1 MTANTVEDAYELSP
15 AQQGILFDSLAC
27 ATPELYAEQ
36 FVCLIKG
43 TLDPEIAR
51 AALRDVTSRHP
62 ALRTTFQWRG
72 LRRPLQVVRS
82 EAVVDFRGDPSGEP
96 LCDGGPTERLRA
108 VAATELGRGFD
119 LERGP
124 LCRLAVGAID
134 EEHSSFVFTYH
145 HLVCDGE
152 SRSLLLRDFA
162 DAYRARAEA
171 DRPTAAPTASYRR
184 FVEWTREVD
193 EAEAAGYWRTRLDG
207 LELPTLLPSAR
218 TAPGSVAETEG
229 FTTSR
234 HRLPAEVMTGLR
246 QRASQGQ
253 VTVNT
258 LVEAAWAIL
267 LSRYA
272 GAAEVV
278 FGRTASMRGTASVD
292 GDSVGL
298 FIMPVPVRVDVRGQ
312 QPFPDFL
319 RGIQLRN
326 AESIRHERLPLRTIQ
341 AALPGVRGSS
351 RLFDSLVVWE
361 DYPDAKFLADL
372 DTVQETEALPGVSY
386 TGFPMTLMAH
396 AGESLDLALITQKP
410 WFDEASTEALLGRL
424 AGMLERLAGRLPQ
437 HVWEVSVLDAPERR
451 RVLGTLSGADRRVAP
466 AAPLED
472 MLTAY
477 TGRTPDAVAVAARDR
492 CLTYAELSAAAGA
505 VAAGLRARGVG
516 PEHRVG
522 VCTERSSDLLVA
534 ILGVLF
540 SGAAYVPLDQN
551 YPTDRLA
558 YCAADAAVELVVTDD
573 GTRARLDGLGP
584 ELVSV
589 AQLVRSA
596 PAAEPPPTPSSS
608 PDSLAYVL
616 YTSGSTGRPKG
627 VALQRRNAAAF
638 LTWVARAYTRE
649 QMAKVVAAT
658 SVCFDLSVFE
668 LMGPLV
674 VGGTVAI
681 AENALDLDAP
691 HLEGATLLNTVPS
704 ALAVLAGA
712 RAIPASVATVNV
724 AGEPLTTALAADTHA
739 LGHVRELNNLYGPT
753 EGTTYVTAQTV
764 GRDRGDTPPPIG
776 RPITTTTV
784 YLLDADLEPVP
795 LGSTGELYLGGDS
808 VARGYFGR
816 PGLTADRFV
825 PDPFADRPGQ
835 RLYRTGDLARA
846 GADGTL
852 DYQGRVDRQVKVR
865 GYRVELG
872 EIEHAA
878 LAHPLVTGTVAVPWR
893 QGDGASEVVLY
904 ITSDAVDDSVTAAL
918 KSVLAARLP
927 AYMMPSAVVTCE
939 AFPLTPN
946 GKIDTAALPRPSSP
960 SSPDEAAEDDH
971 EQLVASA
978 WCSVLG
984 VPSVSMTAN
993 FFDIGGNSLNM
1004 FQLLKRLEPMVEQ
1017 PLGIVELYQYPTVR
1031 SLAGFLRGTSAQYA
1045 TTSTPVDRR
1054 AALEMLRK
1062 KRRDRH
1068 V

>member
-1 MTANTVEDAYELSP
+1 MNTIEDAYELSP

-27 ATPELYAEQ
+27 AAPELYAEQ

-43 TLDPEIAR
+43 TLDPEVAR
-51 AALRDVTSRHP
+51 AALRDVASRHP
-62 ALRTTFQWRG
+62 ALRTSFQWRG

-82 EAVVDFRGDPSGEP
+82 EPVVEFRGDLASEP
-96 LCDGGPTERLRA
+96 LCDGGPTARLRT
-108 VAATELGRGFD
+108 VAATELSRGFD

-193 EAEAAGYWRTRLDG
+193 EAEAASYWRTRLDG

-218 TAPGSVAETEG
+218 TAPGNVAEAEG
-229 FTTSR
+229 FMTSR

-246 QRASQGQ
+246 QRASQGR

-272 GAAEVV
+272 GTAEVV
-278 FGRTASMRGTASVD
+278 FGRTASMRGAAPVD

-298 FIMPVPVRVDVRGQ
+298 FIMPVPVRVDVRGR
-312 QPFPDFL
+312 QPFQDFL
-319 RGIQLRN
+319 RGIQLHN

-361 DYPDAKFLADL
+361 DYPDAQFLADL
-372 DTVQETEALPGVSY
+372 DTVQETAALPGVSY

-410 WFDEASTEALLGRL
+410 WFDGASTDALLGRL
-424 AGMLERLAGRLPQ
+424 AGMLECLAGRLPQ
-437 HVWEVSVLDAPERR
+437 HVWEVSVLDEPERQR
-451 RVLGTLSGADRRVAP
+451 MLGTLSGADRRVVP
-466 AAPLED
+466 AATLED
-472 MLTAY
+472 MLAAY
-477 TGRTPDAVAVAARDR
+477 TERTPDAVAVAARDR
-492 CLTYAELSAAAGA
+492 CLTYAELSAAVGA
-505 VAAGLRARGVG
+505 VAVGLRARGIG

-522 VCTERSSDLLVA
+522 VCTERTSDLLVA

-558 YCAADAAVELVVTDD
+558 YCVADAAVELVVTDA

-589 AQLVRSA
+589 EELARSA
-596 PAAEPPPTPSSS
+596 PVAEPLPTPPSS

-638 LTWVARAYTRE
+638 LTWVSRAYARG
-649 QMAKVVAAT
+649 QMAKVIAAT

-681 AENALDLDAP
+681 AENALDLGAP

-704 ALAVLAGA
+704 ALAVLAA
-712 RAIPASVATVNV
+712 TKAIPASVATVNV
-724 AGEPLTTALAADTHA
+724 AGEPLTTALAADTYA

-753 EGTTYVTAQTV
+753 EGTTYVTTQPV
-764 GRDRGDTPPPIG
+764 GRDLGDTPPPIG

-784 YLLDADLEPVP
+784 YLLDPDLEPVP
-795 LGSTGELYLGGDS
+795 LGATGELYLGGDG

-846 GADGTL
+846 RADGTL

-878 LAHPLVTGTVAVPWR
+878 LTHPLVTGAVAVPWR
-893 QGDGASEVVLY
+893 LGDAASEVVLY
-904 ITSDAVDDSVTAAL
+904 ITSDAVDDGVTAAL

-927 AYMMPSAVVTCE
+927 AYMVPSAVVTCD

-946 GKIDTAALPRPSSP
+946 GKIDTAALPRPTSP
-960 SSPDEAAEDDH
+960 SSPDEAAGDDH

-1004 FQLLKRLEPMVEQ
+1004 FQLLKKLEPMVEQ

-1031 SLAGFLRGTSAQYA
+1031 SLAGFLRGKSAEYA
-1045 TTSTPVDRR
+1045 TASTPVGRR